1 MIEQLPIEGGKKTIN
16 QILFYR
22 GVITK
27 ISVCRGV
34 VGNIKF
40 LFVKE
45 DIVSG
50 NIAETIE
57 LLFNKNNNVA
67 YKALQELQKE
77 SEETDSV
84 YPYIDRLS
92 DMLDSDNS
100 YIRTRGLTLLAY
112 NAKWD
117 KDYKIDEIIDKY
129 LKHITDVKPI
139 TARQCIKL
147 LPIIVKNKPELRND
161 ILLALHKANISFYND
176 SMQMLVYKDIQ
187 NTLKEIQKL

>member
-1 MIEQLPIEGGKKTIN
+1 M
-16 QILFYR
+16 
-22 GVITK
+22 
-27 ISVCRGV
+27 SV
-34 VGNIKF
+34 
-40 LFVKE
+40 
-45 DIVSG
+45 

-92 DMLDSDNS
+92 DMLDSGNS

-129 LKHITDVKPI
+129 MKHITDVKPI

-147 LPIIVKNKPELRND
+147 LPIIAKNKPELKND
-161 ILLALHKANISFYND
+161 ILSALHKADISFYDD

-187 NTLKEIQKL
+187 ETLKEIKKCNCSEP

>member
-1 MIEQLPIEGGKKTIN
+1 ML
-16 QILFYR
+16 L
-22 GVITK
+22 
-27 ISVCRGV
+27 
-34 VGNIKF
+34 
-40 LFVKE
+40 
-45 DIVSG
+45 
-50 NIAETIE
+50 NIADTFE
-57 LLFNKNNNVA
+57 LLFDKNNNIA

-77 SEETDSV
+77 SEETDCV
-84 YPYIDRLS
+84 YPYVDRLS

-147 LPIIVKNKPELRND
+147 LPIIAEYKPELKND
-161 ILLALHKANISFYND
+161 ILSALHKANISVYDDN
-176 SMQMLVYKDIQ
+176 MQPLVYKDIQ
-187 NTLKEIQKL
+187 KALKEIQKL